1 MRKSANSRWLQ
12 VGENARSERRTSP
25 RLVDACRGN
34 AETNQPFTGSH
45 RQPEGCQRIRGDGA
59 GEARAEAHVSH
70 NNGSFGI
77 CGVELFRR
85 RGMLAV
91 VLTELHNN
99 PGLSVTNCYEYL
111 ATDIAIGL
119 MEEGTVDDPSTVR
132 WIEHY
137 EAWPVRGRLWA
148 QDTWDEVTMEWDGE
162 QFGLPTWRR
171 LEGERT
177 RSPRYGTPLEPHI
190 LRV

>member
-1 MRKSANSRWLQ
+1 
-12 VGENARSERRTSP
+12 
-25 RLVDACRGN
+25 
-34 AETNQPFTGSH
+34 
-45 RQPEGCQRIRGDGA
+45 
-59 GEARAEAHVSH
+59 
-70 NNGSFGI
+70 
-77 CGVELFRR
+77 
-85 RGMLAV
+85 MLAV

-137 EAWPVRGRLWA
+137 EAWPARGRLWA

-171 LEGERT
+171 LEGART